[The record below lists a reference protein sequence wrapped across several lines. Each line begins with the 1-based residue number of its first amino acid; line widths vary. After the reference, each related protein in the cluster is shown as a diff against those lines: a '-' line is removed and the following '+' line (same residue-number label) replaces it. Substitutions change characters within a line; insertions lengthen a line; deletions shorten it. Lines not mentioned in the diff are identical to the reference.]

1 MANKIV
7 DTLQNLND
15 HTHTPQLSGEEKTKM
30 NITGIH
36 VDGLNDQ
43 RTRAAAGWQDGEA
56 RYHFWFDLK
65 TRTIEGLHFTD
76 GKPTIYKNSLV
87 TESREPGYF
96 NTRYIDATKKKN
108 VAIIAAVWDEINAK
122 ELIGKAII
130 EQDAVDLKR
139 KQEIDAHA
147 LQCRKQDA
155 GERLFDALSAILEHG
170 EPVLH
175 PKWIDTSAGQD
186 CLKALRDAKKL
197 IAEFA

>member
-1 MANKIV
+1 
-7 DTLQNLND
+7 
-15 HTHTPQLSGEEKTKM
+15 M
-30 NITGIH
+30 NIKNVT

-65 TRTIEGLHFTD
+65 TRSLEGLHFTD

-122 ELIGKAII
+122 ELVGKAII
-130 EQDAVDLKR
+130 AQDAADLARKR
-139 KQEIDAHA
+139 ESDAVALEHRKHEAGPRMHA
-147 LQCRKQDA
+147 L
-155 GERLFDALSAILEHG
+155 LSAMHEFLKNGTPI
-170 EPVLH
+170 H
-175 PKWIDTSAGQD
+175 PGALLTDSDKSIDVE
-186 CLKALRDAKKL
+186 
-197 IAEFA
+197 IAEVLEAVAS